1 MKTTRQVSKTK
12 IADNSDVSNLT
23 LENIESRVEGFRAA
37 AEPARNAKK
46 LRDQVRLTNQRA
58 KAALLK

>member
-1 MKTTRQVSKTK
+1 MKTTRPVSKSK
-12 IADNSDVSNLT
+12 NAGNNDDLT

-37 AEPARNAKK
+37 AAPARNAKK